1 MIIIDEKL
9 VRGSPRK
16 IKIGGKIYR
25 KYPGVPEPKRTK
37 KAALL
42 FCKAER
48 EFTGR
53 SCRVVKFNDKY
64 YLYTT
69 WRLM

>member
-1 MIIIDEKL
+1 MIIIDKTL

-16 IKIGGKIYR
+16 IKIGDKIYR
-25 KYPGVPEPKRTK
+25 KYPGVPEPFRK
-37 KAALL
+37 KVGAVL
-42 FCKAER
+42 FCKSER

-53 SCRVVKFNDKY
+53 SCRAVKFNDKY
-64 YLYTT
+64 YAYTT